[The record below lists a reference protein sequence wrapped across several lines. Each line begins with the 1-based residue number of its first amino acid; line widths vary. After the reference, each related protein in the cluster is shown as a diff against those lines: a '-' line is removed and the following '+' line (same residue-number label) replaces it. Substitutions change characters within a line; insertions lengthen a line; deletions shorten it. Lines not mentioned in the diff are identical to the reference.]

1 VVTFKAVIVEDQG
14 KNKFLVEDA
23 GQRIEVKAGPDW
35 HHTVSLPL
43 KQPLIFTGEVH
54 AKDKD
59 GQRKTDL
66 QQTQAART
74 QLDLYALKKLDK
86 QFALRLSLQNVTG
99 AGKSDDLTESSA
111 GVVSRLES
119 DRADGVRSV
128 FLALE
133 GKW

>member
-1 VVTFKAVIVEDQG
+1 MVTFKAAIVEDQG